1 VTTKSKFVKRV
12 PTGPC
17 WEEHGTIEE
26 KTAMKDFRDLSVS
39 NVAIETTSSVCIGL
53 FYLLPEM
60 IAGFG
65 HPANR
70 GIESIQ

>member
-1 VTTKSKFVKRV
+1 MVTTKSKFVKRV

-53 FYLLPEM
+53 FYLLAEI

-65 HPANR
+65 LSAGKQGH
-70 GIESIQ
+70 